1 MVQNVKEVPYGV
13 SDFRTMVEQNIYY
26 VDKTMY
32 IPELEK
38 QARYIIFIRPRRF
51 GKSVFWGCSTLTMTA
66 APKASSNSGSA
77 TFG

>member
-38 QARYIIFIRPRRF
+38 QARYIIFI
-51 GKSVFWGCSTLTMTA
+51 
-66 APKASSNSGSA
+66 SSQTFRQERVLGYA
-77 TFG
+77 TCLLR